1 MDLEMADRALGAG
14 PVNLEREAAG
24 RAGGEAQLDRRL
36 GHEPGLEV
44 VAVEVQR
51 ERPVG
56 RPLERDLVALLDPDE
71 PLASPEA
78 GRP

>member
-14 PVNLEREAAG
+14 PVDLQREATRG
-24 RAGGEAQLDRRL
+24 AGGEAQLHRRL

-56 RPLERDLVALLDPDE
+56 RPLERDLVALLDPEE
-71 PLASPEA
+71 PLVLRKPS
-78 GRP
+78 RP